1 VYALALALA
10 CAACSAAQPKPK
22 RAQSPVVRATQGEIR
37 TLPERP
43 AARATAVRELSA
55 MLIDLYSRGFLPP
68 IGVRGSMTP
77 RPTPRSRAPLADV
90 FTDEAGASLEAHR
103 DAFSPGAGVTVATGT
118 IGWSGIVTA
127 DGDSP
132 TSALVTVDFTATGR
146 SDEARGVRVRQT
158 GQLYCVRTQS
168 GWRVAGFDVRL
179 SAERLSAPAPGA
191 SPR

>member
-1 VYALALALA
+1 
-10 CAACSAAQPKPK
+10 
-22 RAQSPVVRATQGEIR
+22 
-37 TLPERP
+37 
-43 AARATAVRELSA
+43 

-68 IGVRGSMTP
+68 IGVRGRTTP
-77 RPTPRSRAPLADV
+77 HPTPRSRAPLSDL
-90 FTDEAGASLEAHR
+90 FTEDARASLEAHR
-103 DAFSPGAGVTVATGT
+103 DAFSPGGGMTVSSGT
-118 IGWSGIVTA
+118 IGWSGVVTA

-146 SDEARGVRVRQT
+146 SDDSRGARVHHT

-179 SAERLSAPAPGA
+179 SAERLRAPAPGG